1 MITKQTRNI
10 HKKTNRIANILIRG
24 ESFVNSTLS
33 AGFGVSVINTVF
45 GVIVAVDVL
54 VDAGNINVIAGR
66 GRRVVV
72 EVSEGD
78 GDGVKV
84 SEGVPGVLDWFWVVV
99 PVRAVTVSV
108 AAWMGCA
115 ITIYIYINRI
125 HINPVIIF
133 IKGYIF
139 LLDDIFSTSPILP
152 KY

>member
-24 ESFVNSTLS
+24 ESLVNSTLCD
-33 AGFGVSVINTVF
+33 GFGISVINTAF

-84 SEGVPGVLDWFWVVV
+84 SEGVPVNLD
-99 PVRAVTVSV
+99 
-108 AAWMGCA
+108 
-115 ITIYIYINRI
+115 
-125 HINPVIIF
+125 
-133 IKGYIF
+133 
-139 LLDDIFSTSPILP
+139 
-152 KY
+152 